1 MKRILILDTETTG
14 TDKEIH
20 WVVEIAAI
28 LYSIEHATPIMTYS
42 GLIPGTMNLAAEF
55 NGIPPALL
63 KQAGTLGAT
72 CALLDEMQ
80 MNADAIVAHS
90 AQFDYDF
97 VTKEQYWGFDW
108 DGLPW
113 ICSMRHIRWP
123 KHIKSRSLVSLAL
136 AHGVPI
142 VAAHRALTDCDIL
155 ARLLTKVS
163 ESGTD
168 LESLLEKAMRPR
180 ALVEALTTKD
190 EKDLTYLWGFDW
202 DPAHRKTLRE
212 MPPEDIDEL
221 PFKCRILREAPTL
234 ANGESDVDTKATA

>member
-14 TDKEIH
+14 TDREIH
-20 WVVEIAAI
+20 WIVEIAAI

-42 GLIPGTMNLAAEF
+42 GLIPGTMNLAADV

-80 MNADAIVAHS
+80 MNADAVVAHS

-97 VTKEQYWGFDW
+97 VKKEQYWGFDW
-108 DGLPW
+108 DRLPW
-113 ICSMRHIRWP
+113 ICSMRHIEWP
-123 KHIKSRSLVSLAL
+123 KRIKNRNLVALAL

-155 ARLLTKVS
+155 ARLLTRVS

-168 LESLLEKAMRPR
+168 LEEMLTRAMRPR
-180 ALVEALTTKD
+180 ALVEALTTKED
-190 EKDLTYLWGFDW
+190 KDLTYFHGFDW
-202 DPAHRKTLRE
+202 DPVQRKTLRE

-221 PFKCRILREAPTL
+221 PFKCKILRPAPTL
-234 ANGESDVDTKATA
+234 GDGESPGAAETAT